1 MRLHLQGN
9 AGVTLRLLPGRE
21 SPFRTGGEEPGRL
34 SRRGRAYKTAP
45 ESRTKEAKQIA

>member
-21 SPFRTGGEEPGRL
+21 SPFRTGEEEPGRL
-34 SRRGRAYKTAP
+34 HRRGRVRKTEP
-45 ESRTKEAKQIA
+45 EGKSL